1 MTPSA
6 GLGGSTILKMS
17 TIEVLRGEV
26 QLWHASLAV
35 SDSDIDRLSGMLS
48 AEELQRARRFRVEK
62 AKKRFIAARSAL
74 RIVLG
79 RASGTDPRE
88 VVFAFGANG
97 KPRLA
102 EGGPCFNASD
112 SGDVVAIGLARE
124 ELGVDIEVKR
134 PMARRI
140 RLARRICT
148 ARELEQFESL
158 PAAER
163 GIEILR
169 LWTCKEAALKAVG
182 TGLRG
187 GLRNVEFELPAHDQP
202 EVRKLLDE
210 TDGWTLLPGDLGPDI
225 ICSVIVRGT
234 GWRVVNRNLEIH
246 ST

>member
-1 MTPSA
+1 
-6 GLGGSTILKMS
+6 MS
-17 TIEVLRGEV
+17 RIEVLPGEV
-26 QLWHASLAV
+26 QLWCASLDV
-35 SDSDIDRLSGMLS
+35 GESDIDHLSGMLS
-48 AEELQRARRFRVEK
+48 AEELQRAQRFRVEN
-62 AKKRFIAARSAL
+62 AQKRFIAARAAL
-74 RIVLG
+74 RILLG
-79 RASGTDPRE
+79 RFSDTGPRE
-88 VVFAFGANG
+88 VAFAFGANG

-102 EGGPCFNASD
+102 GGGPCFNASD
-112 SGDVVAIGLARE
+112 SGDVVAIGLASE
-124 ELGVDIEVKR
+124 ELGVDIEVVR

-148 ARELEQFESL
+148 ARELEQFEAQ

-163 GIEILR
+163 EIEILR

-210 TDGWTLLPGDLGPDI
+210 TGEWTLLPGDLGPDI
-225 ICSVIVRGT
+225 ICSVVVRGT
-234 GWRVVNRNLEIH
+234 GWRVVNRKLNLH

>member
-1 MTPSA
+1 
-6 GLGGSTILKMS
+6 MS
-17 TIEVLRGEV
+17 KIAVQPGVV

-35 SDSDIDRLSGMLS
+35 SESDIDRLSGMLT
-48 AEELQRARRFRVEK
+48 AEELQRANRFRVED
-62 AKKRFIAARSAL
+62 AKNRFIAARSAL
-74 RIVLG
+74 RILLG
-79 RASGTDPRE
+79 RASETHPRK
-88 VVFAFGANG
+88 VAFAFGANG

-112 SGDVVAIGLARE
+112 SGDVVAIGLAQE
-124 ELGVDIEVKR
+124 ELGIDIEIKR

-163 GIEILR
+163 EIEILR

-187 GLRNVEFELPAHDQP
+187 GLRNVEFELPAHDRP

-210 TDGWTLLPGDLGPDI
+210 TGGWTLLPGDLGPDI
-225 ICSVIVRGT
+225 ICSVVVRGA
-234 GWRVVNRNLEIH
+234 GWRVVNRTLEIH